1 MAAAESPAKRSRYRW
16 LIFGILAGGYILVY
30 FHRLCAAVVAV
41 EMMRDLRTT
50 GALLGL
56 LSSAYF
62 YPYALMQIPAG
73 LLADTW
79 GPRRTIAV
87 FLLAAIA
94 GSLLLGMAPSLGW
107 AMVGRAL
114 VGIGVSMLF
123 VPTMKILA
131 EWFTAAEFAGMTG
144 IMVAMGG
151 VGSLTAAGPLAYVSS
166 ALGWRACFEIVGL
179 ATLVLAG
186 LVWWLVRDRPADLG
200 FEPITAAGP
209 AAVPPIPLGQG
220 LKRVLLTPAFWP
232 LAVWFFFGCAVFFA
246 FIGLWGGPYLMQV
259 YGLSKAAAGNILS
272 MSAVGMIFGSPLLS
286 FLSTRVFQGRKPLL
300 VLASLMAVALTA
312 LLSWATADLPVWS
325 LYVLC
330 LVMGVSTNAIVVIG
344 FTATKELFPIQIAG
358 TSTGLVNL
366 FPFLGGAMFQPLLG
380 YLLQR
385 HGKQPD
391 GAFTLAGFHEA
402 FLVLFAAA
410 LLAFFASLFVKETM
424 IKKEVAHE
432 SS

>member
-1 MAAAESPAKRSRYRW
+1 MAATESLPKRLNYRW
-16 LIFGILAGGYILVY
+16 LIFGVLAGGYILVY

-41 EMMRDLRTT
+41 EMMQDLHTT

-79 GPRRTIAV
+79 GPRRTITWF
-87 FLLAAIA
+87 FLVAFI
-94 GSLLLGMAPSLGW
+94 GSLILGVAPSLAW
-107 AMVGRAL
+107 AILGRTL

-123 VPTMKILA
+123 VPTMKVLA
-131 EWFTAAEFAGMTG
+131 EWFAPAEFAGMTG

-151 VGSLTAAGPLAYVSS
+151 VGSLSAAGPLAYLSS
-166 ALGWRACFEIVGL
+166 ALGWRACFVIVGL
-179 ATLVLAG
+179 FTLVLAG

-200 FEPITAAGP
+200 FEPIAAAGSKP
-209 AAVPPIPLGQG
+209 LPPIPLGQG
-220 LKRVLLTPAFWP
+220 VKSVLFTPAFWP

-272 MSAVGMIFGSPLLS
+272 MSAVGMIVGSPLLS
-286 FLSTRVFQGRKPLL
+286 FLSNRVFQGRKPLL
-300 VLASLMAVALTA
+300 VLASFMAVALTA
-312 LLSWATADLPVWS
+312 LLVWATATLPVWG

-330 LVMGVSTNAIVVIG
+330 LALGVFTNAIVVIG
-344 FTATKELFPIQIAG
+344 FTAAKELFPLQIAG

-366 FPFLGGAMFQPLLG
+366 FPFLGGALFQPLLG
-380 YLLQR
+380 YLLER
-385 HGKQPD
+385 HGKMPD
-391 GAFTLAGFHEA
+391 GSFTPAGFHEA

-410 LLAFFASLFVKETM
+410 LLAFLASLFIKETM
-424 IKKEVAHE
+424 KKER
-432 SS
+432 